1 MPIWEAVSRSIR
13 TKRVSNHTWSKANST
28 TDFQL
33 GTQTHTLTLKR
44 YVQSS
49 THRLLFDIAC
59 SLMGI
64 TNRLAAWLDILCT
77 TELVIKYLVIWAIPV
92 DLPFCW
98 TKLPEFS
105 KDVSR
110 STKSVIFSLR
120 NILVKGFETLLGT
133 RSSSNFLVSTLSK
146 LTLYYKIKDM
156 QCVYLFPILSIQTQ
170 PLIFIL
176 LTSHFCLPWFL
187 VFQHESKLLS
197 RRKGMA
203 MISRVN
209 CNTMTIVNFT
219 FIEL

>member
-120 NILVKGFETLLGT
+120 NILVKGFETVARNSFKLEFSCIYT
-133 RSSSNFLVSTLSK
+133 IKSRICNAFIYFPYYQSK
-146 LTLYYKIKDM
+146 
-156 QCVYLFPILSIQTQ
+156 PN
-170 PLIFIL
+170 
-176 LTSHFCLPWFL
+176 
-187 VFQHESKLLS
+187 
-197 RRKGMA
+197 R
-203 MISRVN
+203 
-209 CNTMTIVNFT
+209 
-219 FIEL
+219 